1 MEDSPEDKSKGKPES
16 KNGNEIVISLQKELN
31 EEKILSILK
40 EIFGNKDSKEKKN
53 PSLKRIMN

>member
-1 MEDSPEDKSKGKPES
+1 MEASPEDKPKGKAEI

-40 EIFGNKDSKEKKN
+40 EYFEIKDSKEKKN

>member
-1 MEDSPEDKSKGKPES
+1 MEDSPEDKSKGKPER
-16 KNGNEIVISLQKELN
+16 KNGNEIVIPLQKEVN

-40 EIFGNKDSKEKKN
+40 EYFEIKDSKEKKN